1 MASLREIRGRI
12 KSAKNIQQI
21 TKAMKMVAAARLRRS
36 QDRMLSARPYAQ
48 LIAKVLKEIAAH
60 EELGAH
66 PLLQLRPGAL
76 TGAGTLRLVVFTADK
91 GLCGAFNV
99 NVLRKASQIIREQK
113 DKRRIELVAVGR
125 KARDFFKHFGVPMV
139 SEYVQL
145 GLVQSPV
152 AEAIA
157 REQAEAYLSGAVD
170 EVILLYTEFK
180 SVISLKPVA
189 VRLLPF
195 EMNSLD
201 LDGPWQLP
209 TSAPSRPAEK
219 TAGAS
224 GQAFVATGG
233 PPAYEP
239 DRAEVFNQLVPRA
252 VSMQVWRALLESQAS
267 EFAARMTAMDNASR
281 NSKELIGSLTLYAN
295 RIRQAAITK
304 EISELVGGAEALK

>member
-195 EMNSLD
+195 EMDSLD
-201 LDGPWQLP
+201 LDGPWKLP
-209 TSAPSRPAEK
+209 VAA
-219 TAGAS
+219 AS
-224 GQAFVATGG
+224 TGEAKGG

>member
-66 PLLQLRPGAL
+66 PLLQLRSGAL

-195 EMNSLD
+195 EMDSLD
-201 LDGPWQLP
+201 LEGPWQLP
-209 TSAPSRPAEK
+209 IAA
-219 TAGAS
+219 AS
-224 GQAFVATGG
+224 GAEAKGG

-252 VSMQVWRALLESQAS
+252 VGMQVWRALLESQAS